1 MFGNECHKEPCHVPK
16 MPESQEDLES
26 PEDFAGLQQ
35 LCQVRAKRHHLSFF
49 SPSNETHVTL
59 VSSEEN

>member
-1 MFGNECHKEPCHVPK
+1 MFGDECHKELCHDPK
-16 MPESQEDLES
+16 ISESQEDLES
-26 PEDFAGLQQ
+26 TEDFAGFQQ
-35 LCQVRAKRHHLSFF
+35 LCQVRAKHHHLSFF